1 MTALSRFWAMFV
13 SPGRVFD
20 DVREGR
26 VGWKQPWLL
35 VSIPYMLISWLSLP
49 IQVAITELNPRDLP
63 IDQVDLQVSMMQKMG
78 FVWVI
83 LAPLGVLI
91 VTLIVSGLSYML
103 VTMMS
108 QRANFRQYFTLS
120 LFTGIV
126 GVVGQLIGV
135 VILRLRGVEQI
146 MTADDARMSFSLRM
160 LAPENSAVLKGLLG
174 SVEFFTIWG
183 LVLLGMGLMR
193 IFGMSRGQATA
204 VLVPIWIIYVGMLI
218 AGEVFGGMA

>member
-1 MTALSRFWAMFV
+1 MFV

-63 IDQVDLQVSMMQKMG
+63 IDQVDIQVSMMQKMG